1 MSEVRSLNEFAKYKK
16 LHAYLENQVMSAT
29 MIQDYKKAEHYL
41 EVIYSLRKAH
51 KDFCSGKW
59 ELQGIVGERS
69 DIVILDEMVTVSP
82 SEIDPLQLILFA
94 MGVLA
99 GNPLPI
105 FDSSDHYSI

>member
-16 LHAYLENQVMSAT
+16 AYAYFENQVMWAT
-29 MIQDYKKAEHYL
+29 MNQDYKKAEHYL
-41 EVIYSLRKAH
+41 EVIYSLRRAH
-51 KDFCSGKW
+51 KDFCSG

-69 DIVILDEMVTVSP
+69 DIVIFDEMVTVSP
-82 SEIDPLQLILFA
+82 KEIDPLQLILFA